1 MFTWLLHVFIWF
13 TSFQILGGAK
23 HDEDL
28 AHPDPFLRSMALWM
42 CKQYKK
48 SLSTLLS
55 RNIGIAHPLYD
66 KYICKC
72 IYCIIFRVLYV
83 CGSHRLNIYVS
94 LWWQWLSA
102 VCYFMYQLHCEL
114 CAVQSSTTCV
124 LAASM

>member
-1 MFTWLLHVFIWF
+1 MFTWLLQLHVFIWF

-72 IYCIIFRVLYV
+72 IYNRP
-83 CGSHRLNIYVS
+83 NIYLS
-94 LWWQWLSA
+94 LWWQRLST
-102 VCYFMYQLHCEL
+102 VCEL
-114 CAVQSSTTCV
+114 CTNYIVSCV
-124 LAASM
+124 LYSLVQLVC